1 MQGSSDKGET
11 YMENTK
17 NKADESQGR
26 FGLSAFDWR
35 IHKFGITTGILL
47 YVIMMA
53 CPLIL
58 SKLSGLCQEFAI
70 LQDKMIYLVMF
81 MISFS
86 FSQILGYLP
95 QIGPGAIYMSFVTGN
110 VNLKMPCVASGMM
123 LVGAEPLTR
132 KGNAIGVICT
142 AASAIT
148 TTLII
153 AAGIML
159 MAPLTPVLNSPVVK
173 PALDNVLPAM
183 FGGMLST
190 IVLPKWKM
198 SVFPLV
204 VVIVG
209 VSVIGMSS
217 VQMMIYGLLFS
228 FVVAYFAYKKGLYN

>member
-1 MQGSSDKGET
+1 
-11 YMENTK
+11 MEKTNEK
-17 NKADESQGR
+17 QGR
-26 FGLSAFDWR
+26 FGLSDFDWR
-35 IHKFGITTGILL
+35 IHKFGIITGILL
-47 YVIMMA
+47 YLAMMV
-53 CPLIL
+53 CPFIV
-58 SKLSGLCQEFAI
+58 SIFSGLWPDFRI
-70 LQDKMIYLVMF
+70 LKDKMIYLVMF
-81 MISFS
+81 NMSFS

-95 QIGPGAIYMSFVTGN
+95 QIGPGAIYMSYVTGN

-148 TTLII
+148 TVLII
-153 AAGIML
+153 AVGILL
-159 MAPLTPVLNSPVVK
+159 MAPLTPILNSPIVK

-198 SVFPLV
+198 SVFPLIM
-204 VVIVG
+204 VIIG

-217 VQMMIYGLLFS
+217 VQMMIYGLLIS